1 MQYMAK
7 AGRSFRAEKPGSVL
21 SVLRSSTLL
30 NGIGEDEFVRLGE
43 VSHLAFAEKGEVIW
57 FNGSDLSFFGLAAT
71 GFVKM
76 VRSNPS
82 GQEMTMEIMGPGQ
95 IFGMLGTIEGTGCPL
110 SARAVSDG
118 WYLKIPKKEFLACY
132 RESSLLKDHVISR
145 TTKRLKQT
153 YDLMARMARGG
164 IDERLAAVL
173 FVLSESYGE
182 PVGEGFA
189 LTIPLT
195 RQDIAEL
202 AGTTVETVIR
212 IFSRWQKE
220 GIMKSEGRIISVVN
234 EDALGRFLSQ
244 E

>member
-7 AGRSFRAEKPGSVL
+7 AGRSFRAEKPASALAVL
-21 SVLRSSTLL
+21 KSSTLL
-30 NGIGEDEFVRLGE
+30 NGVSEADLVRLSE

-57 FNGSDLSFFGLAAT
+57 FHGGDLPFFGLSAT

-76 VRSNPS
+76 VRSNPA
-82 GQEMTMEIMGPGQ
+82 GQEMTMEIMGPV
-95 IFGMLGTIEGTGCPL
+95 EGTGCPL
-110 SARAVSDG
+110 SARAVSDS
-118 WYLKIPKKEFLACY
+118 WYLKVPKKDFLTFY

-145 TTKRLKQT
+145 TTKRLKQA

-182 PVGEGFA
+182 PEGEGFT

-195 RQDIAEL
+195 RQDVAEL
-202 AGTTVETVIR
+202 AGTTVESVIR
-212 IFSRWQKE
+212 TFSRWQKE
-220 GIMKSEGRIISVVN
+220 GILKSEGRMISVVN
-234 EDALGRFLSQ
+234 EKALGHFLSQ

>member
-1 MQYMAK
+1 MQDMAK
-7 AGRSFRAEKPGSVL
+7 AGRSFRAEKPASAL
-21 SVLRSSTLL
+21 SVLKSSTLL
-30 NGIGEDEFVRLGE
+30 NGVGEDDLVRLSE
-43 VSHLAFAEKGEVIW
+43 ASHLAFAEKGEVIW
-57 FNGSDLSFFGLAAT
+57 FHGGDLPFFGLSAT

-95 IFGMLGTIEGTGCPL
+95 IFGMLGAVEGTGCPL
-110 SARAVSDG
+110 SARAVSDC
-118 WYLKIPKKEFLACY
+118 WYLKVPKKEFLAYY

-145 TTKRLKQT
+145 TTKRLKQA

-182 PVGEGFA
+182 SEGEGFA

-212 IFSRWQKE
+212 TFSRWQKE
-220 GIMKSEGRIISVVN
+220 GILKSEGRIITVID
-234 EDALGRFLSQ
+234 EEALARFLSQ
-244 E
+244 D